1 MINLYLKILIVC
13 LLSTIIVE
21 VIVSL
26 LLKVRDKKDIL
37 NIILVNI
44 MTNPLLVSITVYINI
59 FYGLKYKNIIIYPL
73 EILVVLVEGLVY
85 KRYIKYKKINPYLL
99 SLILNISSYLI
110 GLFIN
115 RIIY

>member
-85 KRYIKYKKINPYLL
+85 KRYLKYKKINPYLL

>member
-1 MINLYLKILIVC
+1 MINLYLKVLIVC

-85 KRYIKYKKINPYLL
+85 KRYLKYKKMNPYLL

>member
-99 SLILNISSYLI
+99 SFILNISSYLI

-115 RIIY
+115 IIIY

>member
-1 MINLYLKILIVC
+1 MINLYLKVLIVC

-44 MTNPLLVSITVYINI
+44 MTNPL
-59 FYGLKYKNIIIYPL
+59 II
-73 EILVVLVEGLVY
+73 
-85 KRYIKYKKINPYLL
+85 
-99 SLILNISSYLI
+99 
-110 GLFIN
+110 
-115 RIIY
+115 

>member
-85 KRYIKYKKINPYLL
+85 KRYLKYKKINPYLL
-99 SLILNISSYLI
+99 SFILNISSYLI

-115 RIIY
+115 IIIY

>member
-85 KRYIKYKKINPYLL
+85 KRYLKYKKINQYLL

>member
-1 MINLYLKILIVC
+1 MINLYLKVLIVC

-85 KRYIKYKKINPYLL
+85 KRYLKYKKINPYLL

>member
-1 MINLYLKILIVC
+1 MINLYLKVLIVC

-26 LLKVRDKKDIL
+26 FLKVRDKKDIL

-85 KRYIKYKKINPYLL
+85 KRYLKYKKINPYLL

>member
-85 KRYIKYKKINPYLL
+85 KRYLKYKKINPYLL
-99 SLILNISSYLI
+99 SFILNISSYLI